1 MPKIGQPRKRLKWKE
16 PNKLEKKEKLHRE
29 WETQEEL
36 LEKLEVL
43 LLILHMKDQNLKHRE
58 AMPKTVVD
66 MVNNKMNTEQAQDPH
81 LMTLYQRKGTLVM
94 EQATVI
100 QNKILID
107 VLIRTHKLIKQ
118 LTKVLILM
126 LRNRMAT

>member
-1 MPKIGQPRKRLKWKE
+1 M
-16 PNKLEKKEKLHRE
+16 
-29 WETQEEL
+29 
-36 LEKLEVL
+36 EVL

-126 LRNRMAT
+126 PRNRMAT

>member
-1 MPKIGQPRKRLKWKE
+1 
-16 PNKLEKKEKLHRE
+16 
-29 WETQEEL
+29 
-36 LEKLEVL
+36 
-43 LLILHMKDQNLKHRE
+43 
-58 AMPKTVVD
+58 
-66 MVNNKMNTEQAQDPH
+66 
-81 LMTLYQRKGTLVM
+81 LVM